1 MSQADTMQP
10 KRSIL
15 ALSLGISLSAFA
27 AIVAAILF
35 SGASAD
41 AGTWALTVSGGTY
54 NWTSSTTPWA
64 CTATPCSGA
73 YPGAG
78 AGDGVNQTNCCNTLQ
93 VNSVIPNSIVLSINA
108 AGTTLDIQ
116 SGGQLTIAATS

>member
-27 AIVAAILF
+27 AIVGAILF

-41 AGTWALTVSGGTY
+41 AGTWVITASGGTY
-54 NWTSSTTPWA
+54 NWTSSATPWTCTPVPTT
-64 CTATPCSGA
+64 CTAT
-73 YPGAG
+73 YPGAAA
-78 AGDGVNQTNCCNTLQ
+78 AGDQVNLAKCCNSVQ
-93 VNSVIPNSIVLSINA
+93 INSAIPFAL
-108 AGTTLDIQ
+108 
-116 SGGQLTIAATS
+116 

>member
-41 AGTWALTVSGGTY
+41 AGTWAINSSVGTFG
-54 NWTSSTTPWA
+54 WTSSATPWV

-78 AGDGVNQTNCCNTLQ
+78 AGDGVNQTFCCNTFN
-93 VNSVIPNSIVLSINA
+93 VDAVVPNPVVLSLNA
-108 AGTTLDIQ
+108 AGTILNIP
-116 SGGQLTIAATS
+116 GGTQ